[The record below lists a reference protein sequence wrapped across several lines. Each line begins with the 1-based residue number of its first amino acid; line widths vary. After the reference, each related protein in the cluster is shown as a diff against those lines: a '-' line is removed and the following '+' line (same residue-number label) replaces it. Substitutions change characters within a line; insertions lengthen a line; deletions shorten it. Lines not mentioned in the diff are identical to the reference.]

1 MCGLVRKLRLP
12 RGARWG
18 ALAAVL
24 LATAPIAVA
33 LAIILPATNAAAR
46 ADVLASRAALAR
58 AVAAAADNYVDG
70 NVTNLV
76 TISTRSIIRTPG
88 TNEQMV
94 AELAPVLAANP
105 NWITFGVSDADGW
118 NLSSFT
124 VAPHSVNVSD
134 RDYFKGALATGK
146 PSIGSVILARST
158 GQKTIIIALPVTF
171 ADGRRGVFSGALN
184 VTQVGDQLRD
194 VVGTG
199 IAITLVDEH
208 GTAFVGPGLPQDQL
222 VDLSADRFTQLAV
235 GGTTGA
241 DVRALTGGD
250 QIVAY
255 ARAPTARWGVVLDQP
270 ATLAFG
276 PVDAQLRTS
285 IVVAALAVLTAIGL
299 AWLFGGRLGRESGRV
314 EAERQRLADVFNH
327 LPARMALL
335 RGPDLRYEL
344 VNPASLE
351 DSGTRAD
358 AVLGRPFA
366 ELAPGSFVTLL
377 REVYD
382 SGAPRLLSEV
392 PVTNTR
398 PDGAERTTYYN
409 SAIVPLRDA
418 NGNVD
423 AVVYHAVDVTEQVV
437 ARAALERARGDAS
450 DALDRAEAAA
460 RVREDFLSIAT
471 HELRTPVTS
480 ISGYAQLALKALTGG
495 RTERL
500 QPALETIVRQSERLA
515 ILVTQLLD
523 ASRIA
528 GGRLAIEP
536 ERTDMAALVTGAV
549 DAARLRSDRHRWVV
563 DVAPGLQAAVDPVRV
578 EQVLTNLF
586 DNAIRYS
593 PAGGTIHVRLDVDGP
608 RLRLAVSDEG
618 LGIPA
623 ERIEHVFDRFYR
635 GHQEQGLGG
644 LGLGLYIAR
653 EIVERHGGMIDV
665 QSTVGRGTTFTVRL
679 PITTP
684 LSLIE
689 RTADEPHAPPAPQQ
703 GLSGSVLIVDDE
715 ADIRRLVREV
725 LREAGLNVIVAG
737 NGEEALQLLTDLR
750 PRLILLDKLMPV
762 MDGTEFAAA
771 YRERRD
777 RAPIIAL
784 CAARDAAEWAAS
796 IGAVDHIGK
805 PFDVEQLISTV
816 AHHIEPERR
825 PARS

>member
-1 MCGLVRKLRLP
+1 LS
-12 RGARWG
+12 
-18 ALAAVL
+18 AVL
-24 LATAPIAVA
+24 LAAAPVAVA

-76 TISTRSIIRTPG
+76 TISTRAVIRTPG
-88 TNEQMV
+88 TNEQIV

-124 VAPHSVNVSD
+124 AAPHTVNVSD
-134 RDYFKGALATGK
+134 RDYFKGALETGK

-194 VVGTG
+194 IVGSG

-208 GTAFVGPGLPQDQL
+208 GTAFVGPDLPKDQL
-222 VDLSADRFTQLAV
+222 VDLSADRLVQLAA
-235 GGTTGA
+235 GGATGA
-241 DVRALTGGD
+241 DLRAAPGGD
-250 QIVAY
+250 QLVGY
-255 ARAPTARWGVVLDQP
+255 ARAATARWGVLLRAP
-270 ATLAFG
+270 AAVAFAPG
-276 PVDAQLRTS
+276 DAQLRTS
-285 IVVAALAVLTAIGL
+285 IAVATLAVLTAIGL
-299 AWLFGGRLGRESGRV
+299 AWLFGGRLGRETERV
-314 EAERQRLADVFNH
+314 DAERRRLADVFNH

-344 VNPASLE
+344 VNPASF
-351 DSGTRAD
+351 DGGTRAG
-358 AVLGRPFA
+358 AVLGRPFG
-366 ELAPGSFVTLL
+366 EVVPDQRFVALL
-377 REVYD
+377 RDVYA
-382 SGAPRLLSEV
+382 SGTPRLLSEV
-392 PVTNTR
+392 AVPVTDA
-398 PDGAERTTYYN
+398 DGMQRTTYFN

-418 NGNVD
+418 NGEVD
-423 AVVYHAVDVTEQVV
+423 AIVYHAVDVTEQVV
-437 ARAALERARGDAS
+437 ARAALERARGEAS

-480 ISGYAQLALKALTGG
+480 ISGYAQLALRALTGG
-495 RTERL
+495 RTERV

-528 GGRLAIEP
+528 GGRLTVEP
-536 ERTDMAALVTGAV
+536 ERTDMAALVTSAV
-549 DAARLRSDRHRWVV
+549 DAARLRSERHRWVV
-563 DVAPGLQAAVDPVRV
+563 DVPPRLQAAVDPLRV

-593 PAGGTIHVRLDVDGP
+593 PAGGTINVRLDVDGP
-608 RLRLAVSDEG
+608 MLRLAVSDEG
-618 LGIPA
+618 LGIPP

-635 GHQEQGLGG
+635 GHEEQGLGG
-644 LGLGLYIAR
+644 LGLGLYISR
-653 EIVERHGGMIDV
+653 EIVEQHGGIIDV
-665 QSTVGRGTTFTVRL
+665 ESTLGRGTSFIVRL
-679 PITTP
+679 PITSRTAV
-684 LSLIE
+684 IE
-689 RTADEPHAPPAPQQ
+689 RSTPEQHAQAPRSLV
-703 GLSGSVLIVDDE
+703 GTVLLVDDDG
-715 ADIRRLVREV
+715 DIRRLVREV
-725 LREAGLNVIVAG
+725 LREAGLNVVVAE
-737 NGEEALQLLTDLR
+737 NGEEALQLLADLR

-762 MDGTEFAAA
+762 MDGTAFAAA
-771 YRERRD
+771 YRQRPNA
-777 RAPIIAL
+777 APIIAL
-784 CAARDAAEWAAS
+784 CAARDAAEWATS
-796 IGAVDHIGK
+796 IGAVGHIGK
-805 PFDVEQLISTV
+805 PFNVEQLIATV
-816 AHHIEPERR
+816 AQYIEPERR